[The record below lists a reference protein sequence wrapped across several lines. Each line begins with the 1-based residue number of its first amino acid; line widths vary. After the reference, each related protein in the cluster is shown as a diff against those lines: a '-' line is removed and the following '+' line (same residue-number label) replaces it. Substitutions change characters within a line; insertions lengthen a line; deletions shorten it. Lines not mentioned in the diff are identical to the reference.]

1 MSGVRLTFPGTQEV
15 IARREDRT
23 GYETSAGTMPSI
35 TRVIG
40 ETASPESKAALQTW
54 LARPGAQRESAAACR
69 RGTWMHE
76 QVERHLMGQATE
88 NHLAFGGYL
97 RNILPWVK
105 ENVVEPLAM
114 EMPVFFPHGSLGA
127 AGTFD
132 LLAYCAHWQD
142 VTLIDWKSSKRRR
155 SADLVAGYMAQLG
168 AYSLGLKHTYDI
180 EPTKACLVIGRPT
193 GSWPDVWILEHED
206 LLAQEQVFLERLDRY
221 LETLDRASCAA

>member
-1 MSGVRLTFPGTQEV
+1 
-15 IARREDRT
+15 
-23 GYETSAGTMPSI
+23 
-35 TRVIG
+35 
-40 ETASPESKAALQTW
+40 
-54 LARPGAQRESAAACR
+54 
-69 RGTWMHE
+69 MHE

-114 EMPVFFPHGSLGA
+114 EAPVWFPRGHLGA

-180 EPTKACLVIGRPT
+180 EPTRAALVIGRPT
-193 GSWPDVWILEHED
+193 GSWPDVWMLDHKE
-206 LLAQEQVFLERLDRY
+206 LAAEEVNFLERLDRY
-221 LETLDRASCAA
+221 LDHLAKLESRCA